1 MRAMSIVT
9 RIRLAIGIGIAA
21 AVVLLFVPA
30 IPQPQDYH
38 RFADDR
44 ARLGIP
50 NFANV
55 ASNLPF
61 AAAGIAGLILLAVR
75 RAPRDVVTLLFAVHF
90 VSQILIAAGSGYYHW
105 APDDAGLFWDRLSL
119 SVVLMTAL
127 SIAIAD
133 RIGERAGAVAC
144 LPAVVVGALSVVC
157 WKVSGDLRVWGLV
170 QFYAMAAIAV
180 AAMVPGRFVRT
191 ADWLILVG
199 WYAAAKACEL
209 LDRPIFEFLG
219 GTVSGHTL
227 KHLLAGVGAGWV
239 VWMAARVGRGIKTA
253 SVTRST

>member
-1 MRAMSIVT
+1 MSTVT
-9 RIRLAIGIGIAA
+9 RVRLAIGVGIAA
-21 AVVLLFVPA
+21 AVVLLFIPA

-38 RFADDR
+38 RFADQR
-44 ARLGIP
+44 TLRSPRIP
-50 NFANV
+50 HFANV

-75 RAPRDVVTLLFAVHF
+75 RAPRDVVTLLFALHF
-90 VSQILIAAGSGYYHW
+90 VSQILIALGSGYYHW

-133 RIGERAGAVAC
+133 RVGERAGAVAC
-144 LPAVVVGALSVVC
+144 GPAVAIGALSVIC
-157 WKVSGDLRVWGLV
+157 WKVSGDLRPWGLV
-170 QFYAMAAIAV
+170 QFYAMAAIAI
-180 AAMVPGRFVRT
+180 AAFVPGRFVRN

-209 LDRPIFEFLG
+209 LDAPLYSATRGI
-219 GTVSGHTL
+219 SGHTL
-227 KHLLAGVGAGWV
+227 KHLLAGVGAYWV
-239 VWMAARVGRGIKTA
+239 VRIAGARTP
-253 SVTRST
+253 TNRST